1 MKTKGKTK
9 LEDLEVKKIDAVDIG
24 ADQKAN
30 ILIKKRGGAEEP
42 KGNFFKRFFNAFCD
56 SLGVNSEDVRK
67 SMEDEATSFD
77 DVMSQFNEELDEIT
91 TLDGLK
97 EFAKLKIDEGN
108 YLLAGH
114 IIAALQS
121 GYDEDWWDY
130 DYCMGTLDTPIP
142 LTEKTDVEHL
152 IND

>member
-56 SLGVNSEDVRK
+56 S
-67 SMEDEATSFD
+67 
-77 DVMSQFNEELDEIT
+77 
-91 TLDGLK
+91 
-97 EFAKLKIDEGN
+97 
-108 YLLAGH
+108 
-114 IIAALQS
+114 
-121 GYDEDWWDY
+121 
-130 DYCMGTLDTPIP
+130 
-142 LTEKTDVEHL
+142 
-152 IND
+152 